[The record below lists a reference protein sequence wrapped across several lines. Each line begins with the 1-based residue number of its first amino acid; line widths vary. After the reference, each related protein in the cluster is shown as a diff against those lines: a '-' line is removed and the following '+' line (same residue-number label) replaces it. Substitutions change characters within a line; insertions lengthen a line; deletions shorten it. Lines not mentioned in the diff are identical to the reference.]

1 MKPWEEIAETL
12 SGEVK
17 RELAE
22 AYFSEKKA
30 LEDAWLEY
38 RDFVKSLCKKEEA
51 VILQASRILI
61 MLEKEG
67 LIEEFER
74 ITGFPLKKTYLKQI
88 VESPTLRRKLFE
100 KLGKKSFGLTSKSR
114 FIKLFFDIYED
125 LVKATISYK
134 MTLKKAESL
143 YDDLKRET
151 EQFYKRY
158 DLGSILDFFRK
169 FEDLSSYE
177 MGAIEDRERIHEEL
191 AHSMRIETFPKPSDF
206 VDDYEEP
213 KELKKISSSLRKLA
227 QRAYETHQDLAKE
240 ILKLVSKKD

>member
-1 MKPWEEIAETL
+1 MKPWEEIAEIL

-17 RELAE
+17 REISE

-38 RDFVKSLCKKEEA
+38 KEFVKSLCKKEEA

-61 MLEKEG
+61 MLENEG

-74 ITGFPLKKTYLKQI
+74 ITGFPLKKNYLKEI

-125 LVKATISYK
+125 LVIATKSYR
-134 MTLKKAESL
+134 MTLKKAKRL
-143 YDDLKRET
+143 YDDLKRDT
-151 EQFYKRY
+151 EHFYKRY

-169 FEDLSSYE
+169 FEDSSYA
-177 MGAIEDRERIHEEL
+177 MGAIEDRERLHEEL
-191 AHSMRIETFPKPSDF
+191 ALSMKIETFPKPTDF
-206 VDDYEEP
+206 VEDYEEP
-213 KELKKISSSLRKLA
+213 PGLEKIYSSLRKLA

-240 ILKLVSKKD
+240 ILKLAFKKD